1 MRFNF
6 YNDVFKGK
14 MECHD
19 TLAEQLP
26 LLWLQKVNLNLFLY
40 NFADTVMQVYRNV
53 NPLLSSIILGL
64 FLMQYSNLIAQ
75 CPITTIEEG
84 EYSATGAMCKKSL
97 KNSYGQKYDV
107 QLKSGEWKYMSLDGV
122 LYKKGSFL
130 IQEDASLKN
139 GVWEFYNEEGK
150 VFVKLRY
157 TANKPTDIMAIDSGV
172 AYAGKDSVRVYS
184 PDSIHLKLCF
194 AEKGMLKTYDVEEFS
209 KWLPYE
215 NPKQKPGYKPTLGVV
230 GLKETESDVPPQEE
244 LRENV
249 FWTDEEMY
257 DRFPEVLHMLPDT
270 IAQSSVQ
277 KNLILNPQFHFKS
290 KPLKDGNYVL
300 SPKVVDN
307 WTGGLESPDV
317 FTALGITTL
326 GFRSGGQNF
335 EIIRGEISEPLQK
348 DSYYCFSCQFKLKE
362 KRIYALNRMGAWISD
377 LPGYGFTEKSF
388 DDRGVLVVPN
398 DNTPMCLRDTWMTV
412 QGVFKA
418 RGNEKFVYFGH
429 FSDETTLR
437 HWALDS
443 IYTNIK
449 NGNEI
454 YYYFRNP
461 FISKIKNDSFCEC
474 TRNECEI
481 IVPPKP
487 IETDSFTLWTDFF
500 EPGKSVLNQ
509 ETSESLD
516 SLVRVLEDFPSY
528 TLEIDCFTGLIPN
541 AKEAMSLTDKRAKA
555 IAAYFT
561 AAGVE
566 KKRILAVGK
575 GDAEP
580 ELVPEQKESE
590 TSLSWVVLKIVKRP
604 EIIEP

>member
-1 MRFNF
+1 MLRYPFCRIATF
-6 YNDVFKGK
+6 V
-14 MECHD
+14 
-19 TLAEQLP
+19 LAQRNSEP
-26 LLWLQKVNLNLFLY
+26 ISFLNSQIP
-40 NFADTVMQVYRNV
+40 VMQAYRNIKALFFSV
-53 NPLLSSIILGL
+53 VMGMFLLQSSK
-64 FLMQYSNLIAQ
+64 LIAQ
-75 CPITTIEEG
+75 CPVTTIEEG
-84 EYSATGAMCKKSL
+84 DYSATGAMCKKSL

-139 GVWEFYNEEGK
+139 GVWEYYNEQGK
-150 VFVKLRY
+150 VFVKLRF
-157 TANKPTDIMAIDSGV
+157 TANKPTEIMAIDSGV
-172 AYAGKDSVRVYS
+172 AYAGNDSVRVFS
-184 PDSIHLKLCF
+184 PDSIHLKLYF
-194 AEKGMLKTYDVEEFS
+194 AEKGILKTYDIEEFS

-215 NPKQKPGYKPTLGVV
+215 SPKQKPGYKPTLGVV
-230 GLKETESDVPPQEE
+230 GLKETESDAPPTEE

-249 FWTDEEMY
+249 FWTDEEMCEM
-257 DRFPEVLHMLPDT
+257 FPDVLRVLPDT
-270 IAQSSVQ
+270 VAHSSLQ

-300 SPKVVDN
+300 SPKVVDY

-317 FTALGITTL
+317 FTSLGITTL

-335 EIIRGEISEPLQK
+335 EIIRGEIAEPLQK

-388 DDRGVLVVPN
+388 DDRGTFIIPN
-398 DNTPMCLRDTWMTV
+398 DNIPMCLRDTWMTV

-461 FISKIKNDSFCEC
+461 FISKVKNDSFCEC

-487 IETDSFTLWTDFF
+487 FDVDSFTLWTQFF
-500 EPGKSVLNQ
+500 ESGKSALDGDA
-509 ETSESLD
+509 SEALD
-516 SLVRVLEDFPSY
+516 TFVRVLEEYPSY
-528 TLEIDCFTGLIPN
+528 ALEIHCFTGLVPN
-541 AKEAMSLTDKRAKA
+541 AKEALSLTDKRAKA
-555 IAAYFT
+555 IAAYFV

-566 KKRILAVGK
+566 KKRILAVGR

-580 ELVPEQKESE
+580 EFVPEQVED
-590 TSLSWVVLKIVKRP
+590 TVPLSWLVLKIVKKP
-604 EIIEP
+604 EVTEP

>member
-1 MRFNF
+1 MLRYPFCRIATF
-6 YNDVFKGK
+6 V
-14 MECHD
+14 
-19 TLAEQLP
+19 LAQRNSEP
-26 LLWLQKVNLNLFLY
+26 ISFLNSQIP
-40 NFADTVMQVYRNV
+40 VMQAYRNIKALFFSV
-53 NPLLSSIILGL
+53 VMGMFLLQSPK
-64 FLMQYSNLIAQ
+64 LIAQ
-75 CPITTIEEG
+75 CPVTTIEEG
-84 EYSATGAMCKKSL
+84 DYSATGAMCKKSL

-139 GVWEFYNEEGK
+139 GVWEYYNEQGK
-150 VFVKLRY
+150 VFVKLRF
-157 TANKPTDIMAIDSGV
+157 TANKPTEIMAIDSGV
-172 AYAGKDSVRVYS
+172 AYAGNDSVRVFS
-184 PDSIHLKLCF
+184 PDSIHLKLYF
-194 AEKGMLKTYDVEEFS
+194 AEKGILKTYDIEEFS

-215 NPKQKPGYKPTLGVV
+215 SPKQKPGYKPTLGVV
-230 GLKETESDVPPQEE
+230 GLKETESDAPPTEE

-249 FWTDEEMY
+249 FWTDEEMCEM
-257 DRFPEVLHMLPDT
+257 FPDVLRVLPDT
-270 IAQSSVQ
+270 VAHSSLQ

-300 SPKVVDN
+300 SPKVVDY

-317 FTALGITTL
+317 FTSLGITTL

-335 EIIRGEISEPLQK
+335 EIIRGEIAEPLQK

-388 DDRGVLVVPN
+388 DDRGTFIIPN
-398 DNTPMCLRDTWMTV
+398 DNIPMCLRDTWMTV

-461 FISKIKNDSFCEC
+461 FISKVKNDSFCEC

-487 IETDSFTLWTDFF
+487 FDVDSFTLWTQFF
-500 EPGKSVLNQ
+500 ESGKSALDGDA
-509 ETSESLD
+509 SEALD
-516 SLVRVLEDFPSY
+516 TFVRVLEEYPSY
-528 TLEIDCFTGLIPN
+528 ALEIHCFTGLVPN
-541 AKEAMSLTDKRAKA
+541 AKEALSLTDKRAKA
-555 IAAYFT
+555 IAAYFV

-566 KKRILAVGK
+566 KKRILAVGR

-580 ELVPEQKESE
+580 EFVPEQVED
-590 TSLSWVVLKIVKRP
+590 TVPLSWLVLKIVKKP
-604 EIIEP
+604 EVTEP